1 MEFHIS
7 SVFVSFFLIIFCFKG
22 MMKNRGRSPSATATH
37 GRLEANISS
46 RGGHSPHSSEAGDL
60 PHSPRDGL
68 SVRDSHTP
76 RESHISRDSH
86 TPRESHTSRDSHTP
100 RESHTHSREP
110 SSVNS
115 SLAVDEGGIQYSPSH
130 SGIVGWWDSWIVG

>member
-1 MEFHIS
+1 
-7 SVFVSFFLIIFCFKG
+7 
-22 MMKNRGRSPSATATH
+22 MKNRGRSPSATATH
-37 GRLEANISS
+37 GRLEANLSS

-60 PHSPRDGL
+60 PHSPREGL
-68 SVRDSHTP
+68 SV
-76 RESHISRDSH
+76 RDSH

-130 SGIVGWWDSWIVG
+130 SGIVG